1 MIDVYEGSDGV
12 RLGLLYSE
20 DVFDLLVVELIVENH
35 DIPRLFEA
43 VYNLILDLVWFEL
56 EEDGFEIFFKLMLVW
71 GLIVFEL
78 VWNFPDIDFGQQS
91 ERQIEGD
98 V

>member
-1 MIDVYEGSDGV
+1 MGLIDVYEGSDGV

-56 EEDGFEIFFKLMLVW
+56 EEDGFEIFFKLMLV
-71 GLIVFEL
+71 
-78 VWNFPDIDFGQQS
+78 
-91 ERQIEGD
+91 
-98 V
+98 